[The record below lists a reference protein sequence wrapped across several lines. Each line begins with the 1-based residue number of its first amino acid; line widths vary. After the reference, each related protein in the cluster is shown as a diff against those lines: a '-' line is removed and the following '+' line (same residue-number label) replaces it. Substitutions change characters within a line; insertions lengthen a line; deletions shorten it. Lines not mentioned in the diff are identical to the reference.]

1 MRAPRINALV
11 VDLARSSR
19 KEQALSGFL
28 SDLGLAPRTI
38 RDTKR
43 AHESVASGKAQLVF
57 LLLGKR
63 GSPALQPLLERFHR
77 ANADVPAIV
86 LTPRPHA
93 GEAAEAV
100 RGHAFDYLSGL
111 GAELDEC
118 VQRAIREKGYAQSL
132 ETRLLETVGERL
144 RRIRQDRNLT
154 LKQLAHRT
162 GLSVSLI
169 SQIELARSSP
179 SLSTLFKVSRAL
191 RVRLEELF
199 SGY

>member
-11 VDLARSSR
+11 VDLARTQR
-19 KEQALSGFL
+19 KEQAFTSFL
-28 SDLGLAPRTI
+28 RERAVVPRTV

-43 AHESVASGKAQLVF
+43 ALEAVASGKAQLLF

-63 GSPALQPLLERFHR
+63 GSPALQPLLERFHG
-77 ANADVPAIV
+77 ANADVPVIV
-86 LTPRPHA
+86 VTPRPHA

-100 RGHAFDYLSGL
+100 RGHAFDYVSGL
-111 GAELDEC
+111 GEELDES
-118 VQRAIREKGYAQSL
+118 VERAIAEKGYVRSL
-132 ETRLLETVGERL
+132 ESQLLDTVGG
-144 RRIRQDRNLT
+144 RIRRVRHDRELT

-191 RVRLEELF
+191 RIRLEELF
-199 SGY
+199 AGY

>member
-1 MRAPRINALV
+1 MRASKIHALV
-11 VDLARSSR
+11 VDLARSRR
-19 KEQALSGFL
+19 KEEALTGFL
-28 SDLGLAPRTI
+28 SDRGLAPKTV

-43 AHESVASGKAQLVF
+43 AQEAVASGKTQLVF

-63 GSPALQPLLERFHR
+63 GAPALQPLLQRLYK

-100 RGHAFDYLSGL
+100 RGHAYDYISGF
-111 GAELDEC
+111 GDELEEC
-118 VQRAIREKGYAQSL
+118 VDRAITEKGYTTSL
-132 ETRLLETVGERL
+132 ENQLLASVGARL
-144 RRIRQDRNLT
+144 RSVRQDRGLT

-191 RVRLEELF
+191 RIPLEELF
-199 SGY
+199 AGH